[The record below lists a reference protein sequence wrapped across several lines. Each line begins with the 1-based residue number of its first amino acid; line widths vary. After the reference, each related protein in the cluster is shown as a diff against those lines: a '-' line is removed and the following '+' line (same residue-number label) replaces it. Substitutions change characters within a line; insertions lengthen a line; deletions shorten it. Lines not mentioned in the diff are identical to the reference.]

1 MEYKNDP
8 KAKRRE
14 WPPGKRCSEHM
25 EVMQARITA
34 LEPKD
39 RPLTMPT
46 ILVVHC
52 VKYIYIFHFM

>member
-39 RPLTMPT
+39 
-46 ILVVHC
+46 
-52 VKYIYIFHFM
+52 